1 MRLVDEN
8 GEQLGVVDTREAL
21 AMAQERGLDLV
32 EVSPNSKPPVCRIMD
47 YGKFLY
53 SQKKRKKESKK
64 GSQPTTIKE
73 IKVSAKIEEHDL
85 AFKIAHIE
93 KFLKQKYRV
102 KVSVFF
108 RGREITH
115 TDRGRELL
123 DRVIKRLGD
132 EVNVETRPRLEGRTM
147 AMLLAPVSTSGKQ
160 KKPKS
165 DD

>member
-1 MRLVDEN
+1 
-8 GEQLGVVDTREAL
+8 
-21 AMAQERGLDLV
+21 MAQEKGLDLV

-53 SQKKRKKESKK
+53 SQSKRKKESKK
-64 GSQPTTIKE
+64 SSQPTTIKE

-93 KFLKQKYRV
+93 KFLKQRYRV

-115 TDRGRELL
+115 TDRGRDIL
-123 DRVIKRLGD
+123 DKVIERLGED
-132 EVNVETRPRLEGRTM
+132 VNVETRPRLEGRTM
-147 AMLLAPVSTSGKQ
+147 AMLLAPVSTTGKKQ
-160 KKPKS
+160 KDKS
-165 DD
+165 NN

>member
-1 MRLVDEN
+1 LVDEN

-21 AMAQERGLDLV
+21 AMARERDLDLV

-47 YGKFLY
+47 YGKYLY
-53 SQKKRKKESKK
+53 TQKKKKKEAKK
-64 GSQPTTIKE
+64 SGQPTTIKE

-85 AFKIAHIE
+85 AFKISHIE

-115 TDRGRELL
+115 TDRGRDILNE
-123 DRVIKRLGD
+123 VIKRLGD
-132 EVNVETRPRLEGRTM
+132 NVNVETQPRLEGRTM
-147 AMLLAPVSTSGKQ
+147 AMLLAPVSGS
-160 KKPKS
+160 KKKKTDS
-165 DD
+165 DNEA